1 MMWVIYIFYKKKD
14 EKFHRFRVCDSGKR
28 YIKPALYVVSPK
40 MMTQTTCKHSF
51 DFFLTFNLLS
61 EPVFEREAPLRF
73 QDLSVVSP
81 SPKKSIPR
89 IFVRPTTRKFHDNNS
104 NGSPKKNFDPSKKD
118 FDPLKKDFDPSK
130 KDFDPSEKDFD
141 PLTKSP
147 SQEGNAFMS
156 KSLLTMDVSRCPK
169 DKSEF
174 HEKNI
179 ETQSPFLVPV
189 SITKTPSNDSLKSVS

>member
-1 MMWVIYIFYKKKD
+1 M
-14 EKFHRFRVCDSGKR
+14 
-28 YIKPALYVVSPK
+28 KPALYVVSPK

-118 FDPLKKDFDPSK
+118 FDLSK
-130 KDFDPSEKDFD
+130 MDFD

-156 KSLLTMDVSRCPK
+156 KSLLTMDDSRCPK

-174 HEKNI
+174 HEKII
-179 ETQSPFLVPV
+179 ETQSPFPVPV
-189 SITKTPSNDSLKSVS
+189 SIPKTSSNDSLKSVS